1 MNTHTSRKLV
11 SKGNKTYGKMAQS
24 LFGNCI
30 AHSDFNR
37 LTIFGQRCA
46 WVYVRLAS
54 YIHITNAKRN
64 TKAALFSPK
73 LFAMCIISLSKSIRS
88 VSFVW
93 LPLSSALPLSA
104 LYLPLIFGYRSN
116 ISLSSVGL
124 CGCSTIF
131 CVIAEFR
138 SMKEKSNRR
147 FEYVQFGT
155 LMHFLCF
162 NR

>member
-30 AHSDFNR
+30 A
-37 LTIFGQRCA
+37 RCA

-147 FEYVQFGT
+147 FEYVHFGT